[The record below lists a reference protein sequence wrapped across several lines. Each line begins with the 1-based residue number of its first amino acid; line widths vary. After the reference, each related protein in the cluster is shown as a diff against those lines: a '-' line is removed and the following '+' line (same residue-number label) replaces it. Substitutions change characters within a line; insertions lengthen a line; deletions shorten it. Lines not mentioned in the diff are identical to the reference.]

1 MHEAEQLTAVVQ
13 ETTFRNEDNGY
24 TVLRVGSGRSQ
35 QTVVGVMP
43 ELSPGENVTF
53 EGYWTE
59 HPVYGRQFNA
69 RACAITPPTGK
80 SAIEKYLGSG
90 LIRGFGQATA
100 KLIVNRFGEKALDI
114 LDEQP
119 QRLTEL
125 PGIGPKKA
133 AMIAESYLQQ
143 MGMRRALVF
152 LQNYGIS
159 PTLAMRIAKYYGE
172 DTVELVREN
181 PYRMVM
187 DVEGVGFL
195 TADRMALSLGIGL
208 QNIPE
213 GAAVSLPLTQSGRT
227 RGQSFAAGAASGLV
241 EPLGAV
247 LAFVLAEWVGAALPW
262 LMSAAAGCMACVTAQ
277 EMIPE
282 AVEPDEVAG
291 VISIVLG
298 FALMMALD
306 VAL

>member
-1 MHEAEQLTAVVQ
+1 MPP
-13 ETTFRNEDNGY
+13 
-24 TVLRVGSGRSQ
+24 GSCWRAAPGIAGAWCWRS
-35 QTVVGVMP
+35 P
-43 ELSPGENVTF
+43 
-53 EGYWTE
+53 
-59 HPVYGRQFNA
+59 
-69 RACAITPPTGK
+69 CITC
-80 SAIEKYLGSG
+80 
-90 LIRGFGQATA
+90 Q
-100 KLIVNRFGEKALDI
+100 KAL
-114 LDEQP
+114 
-119 QRLTEL
+119 
-125 PGIGPKKA
+125 
-133 AMIAESYLQQ
+133 
-143 MGMRRALVF
+143 
-152 LQNYGIS
+152 
-159 PTLAMRIAKYYGE
+159 
-172 DTVELVREN
+172 
-181 PYRMVM
+181 
-187 DVEGVGFL
+187 
-195 TADRMALSLGIGL
+195 ALSLGIGL

-262 LMSAAAGCMACVTAQ
+262 LMSAAAGCMVCVTAQ